1 VSWLHISYA
10 IAGACRKRSKGE
22 HQDEQDEDVDDYEP
36 FAAGGKIQKKIVKK
50 GLGE

>member
-1 VSWLHISYA
+1 MHISYA

-22 HQDEQDEDVDDYEP
+22 HEDEHDEDAADYEP
-36 FAAGGKIQKKIVKK
+36 FAAGGKMQKKVVKK